1 MDWKIAEKL
10 LDKWYEGRTDPD
22 EERQLKELL
31 RNPELP
37 EAFAAD
43 RDLIQALDEA
53 SELCLADSGFDDKV
67 LESLDKNERTGPG
80 HPPQT
85 QPTHP
90 PQTQPTHPSQTR
102 PMHPSQTRPIHPLQT
117 QPARPFRMRPA
128 HLLRTNPRP
137 LFRMLSAAALVIIAL
152 TFSAIWLLQPSDDTP
167 PPISYTEEE
176 IRQAGEV
183 TEATLFL
190 VSDLLNTGRSE
201 IARVSVVP
209 RNLEKLEYLSA
220 FNRAIQHLEIIPNQ
234 NFQPSNRRNES

>member
-1 MDWKIAEKL
+1 MDWKKAEKL

-43 RDLIQALDEA
+43 RDLIKALDEA

-67 LESLDKNERTGPG
+67 LESLDENERTGPG

-85 QPTHP
+85 QPT
-90 PQTQPTHPSQTR
+90 
-102 PMHPSQTRPIHPLQT
+102 HPSQTRPIHPLQT
-117 QPARPFRMRPA
+117 QPARPSRMRPA

-137 LFRMLSAAALVIIAL
+137 LFQMLSAAALVIIAL

-220 FNRAIQHLEIIPNQ
+220 FNRAIQHLEIIPTQ